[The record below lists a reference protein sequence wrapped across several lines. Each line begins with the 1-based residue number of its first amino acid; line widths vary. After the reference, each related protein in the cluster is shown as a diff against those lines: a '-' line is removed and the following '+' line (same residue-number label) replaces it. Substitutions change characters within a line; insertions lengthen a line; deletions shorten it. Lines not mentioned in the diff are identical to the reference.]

1 MLRACRASN
10 AKATTP
16 GLSALA
22 LIASFVMQV
31 VSQRRRP
38 SPQLS
43 QATGL
48 AVLAAGLMLLV
59 LSGPAHSLPLIVAGS
74 IAAGAGHGLAFLNA
88 QEELNEIAPEDR
100 RGEVTAAF
108 IACIYALVASSVIAT
123 GLLDE
128 RFSLSVSV
136 DAVVI
141 VLAAC
146 SLATTGWQARD
157 REGRETRRR
166 RAEAAARAA
175 NLSR

>member
-1 MLRACRASN
+1 
-10 AKATTP
+10 
-16 GLSALA
+16 
-22 LIASFVMQV
+22 
-31 VSQRRRP
+31 
-38 SPQLS
+38 
-43 QATGL
+43 
-48 AVLAAGLMLLV
+48 
-59 LSGPAHSLPLIVAGS
+59 
-74 IAAGAGHGLAFLNA
+74 
-88 QEELNEIAPEDR
+88 
-100 RGEVTAAF
+100 
-108 IACIYALVASSVIAT
+108 VASSVIAT